1 VVEKTEKPSKL
12 NMMGMGPVMMRK
24 RMASLK
30 IDSLEDMV
38 KSAAVGGVRIVACRM
53 SMDAM
58 GVKREELI
66 DEARIGG
73 VATYLS
79 EAEKGGVNLFI

>member
-1 VVEKTEKPSKL
+1 
-12 NMMGMGPVMMRK
+12 MMRK

-30 IDSLEDMV
+30 IDSLEDMIG
-38 KSAAVGGVRIVACRM
+38 SAVSSGVELVACQM
-53 SMDAM
+53 SMDVM
-58 GVKREELI
+58 GVEKEELI
-66 DEARIGG
+66 DEAKVGG